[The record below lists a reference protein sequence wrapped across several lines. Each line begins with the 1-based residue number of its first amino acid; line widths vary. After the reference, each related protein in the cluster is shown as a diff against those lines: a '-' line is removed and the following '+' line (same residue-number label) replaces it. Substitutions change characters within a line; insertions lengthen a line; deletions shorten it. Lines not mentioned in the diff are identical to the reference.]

1 VNPPEDQNPWELLGL
16 KPGASPEQVRRAY
29 ERLSVSLAPGSLALY
44 SLAEIEEQRAL
55 QRQLRAAYVVLMR
68 GFGVEVGTPA
78 ETATPTPP
86 AMAEFRPA
94 RGANAAVAVA
104 SADSAA
110 SDPSIIEFTG
120 EALRKARESLGLTL
134 VEVSQRTRIRPQQL
148 ESIEAENFDRLPER
162 VFVRGFVM
170 SYARELQLD
179 PERVWASYGKRW
191 QAAAARRA

>member
-1 VNPPEDQNPWELLGL
+1 VNPPEDQNPWELLDL

-44 SLAEIEEQRAL
+44 SLAEIEEQRTL

-78 ETATPTPP
+78 ETTTPGVSATT
-86 AMAEFRPA
+86 ERPA
-94 RGANAAVAVA
+94 ANEAVAVA
-104 SADSAA
+104 SGDAA
-110 SDPSIIEFTG
+110 TG
-120 EALRKARESLGLTL
+120 QPGTDFSGAVLRKARENLGLTL
-134 VEVSQRTRIRPQQL
+134 AEVSQRTRIRPQQL

-191 QAAAARRA
+191 EAAAARRA

>member
-68 GFGVEVGTPA
+68 SFGVEVGMPA
-78 ETATPTPP
+78 ETATPAAPGT
-86 AMAEFRPA
+86 AELRPVP
-94 RGANAAVAVA
+94 GANVAMAVA

-110 SDPSIIEFTG
+110 SDPSTEFTG
-120 EALRKARESLGLTL
+120 AALRKARESLGLTL

-191 QAAAARRA
+191 EAAAARRA